1 MNRRT
6 TQLVLLAIVVLVMVA
21 PAFAQETPV
30 PIVVD
35 TNEIFT
41 QTNTWIEVFLPI
53 IAIGVGISVA
63 LAILTFI
70 GNQIVKAIRGN

>member
-6 TQLVLLAIVVLVMVA
+6 TQLVLLTIVVLVMAA
-21 PAFAQETPV
+21 PAFAQSTPV